1 MNPAEHQAIEDV
13 ALLYV
18 TCPDMQVA
26 SHIARTLVE
35 ERRVACAN
43 ILGQMRSVY
52 RWEGQVMEAK
62 EVAMLLKTTRA
73 QEANVIARI
82 RALHPYENPAILT
95 LPVLGGAAEFL
106 AWIAQETTAEI
117 SD

>member
-1 MNPAEHQAIEDV
+1 MNPPENPAIQDV

-18 TCPDMQVA
+18 TCPDVQVA

-52 RWEGQVMEAK
+52 RWDGHVMEVD
-62 EVAMLLKTTRA
+62 EVAMLLKATRA
-73 QEANVIARI
+73 QEADIVARV

-95 LPVLGGAAEFL
+95 LPILGGAPEFL
-106 AWIAQETTAEI
+106 TWIVHETAAEI

>member
-1 MNPAEHQAIEDV
+1 MKPTENQATEDV
-13 ALLYV
+13 VVLYV
-18 TCPDMQVA
+18 TCPDAEMA
-26 SHIARTLVE
+26 GHIARMLVE

-43 ILGQMRSVY
+43 ILGKMRSVY
-52 RWEGQVMEAK
+52 RWQGHVTEAD

-73 QEANVIARI
+73 QEAHVIARV

-95 LPVLGGAAEFL
+95 LPILGGAAEFL
-106 AWIAQETTAEI
+106 AWIAQETAAEI